1 MNEDMKICLKTYA
14 KQHGLQHIA
23 MTLQE
28 RLPER
33 VSGPCE
39 LTCDFQVVNHGD
51 YYLLTLYITGK
62 LAINCQRCLHIFQD
76 DFYNESQLAVC
87 VNDSVAE
94 TLMEHFDCVVAS
106 DHQVDLVE
114 LLTDELYLFSPEK
127 HRNPMDCHSEI
138 FQWIGGQ
145 DEIMPSTLGL

>member
-51 YYLLTLYITGK
+51 YYLLTLYVLVLSGSS
-62 LAINCQRCLHIFQD
+62 NCGAC
-76 DFYNESQLAVC
+76 
-87 VNDSVAE
+87 
-94 TLMEHFDCVVAS
+94 
-106 DHQVDLVE
+106 
-114 LLTDELYLFSPEK
+114 
-127 HRNPMDCHSEI
+127 
-138 FQWIGGQ
+138 
-145 DEIMPSTLGL
+145 